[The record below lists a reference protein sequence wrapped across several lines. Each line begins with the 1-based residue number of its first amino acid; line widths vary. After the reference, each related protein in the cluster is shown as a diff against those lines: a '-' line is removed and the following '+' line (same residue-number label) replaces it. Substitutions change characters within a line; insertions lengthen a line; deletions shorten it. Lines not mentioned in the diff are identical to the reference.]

1 MFFTLNSASPWILSV
16 LSFLCHGTNNGR
28 GCKERKNGWKKMVW
42 RGGGAR
48 RDSLGFAPGGF
59 VKAARDRVPPLVVV
73 GVALPKPTRAA
84 SEAEPHKNKS

>member
-1 MFFTLNSASPWILSV
+1 
-16 LSFLCHGTNNGR
+16 
-28 GCKERKNGWKKMVW
+28 MVW